1 MGKTLW
7 PIFFCICTFSTK
19 VSIICS
25 ARSNVFVLMEFIY
38 DYYSLITL
46 YDIDRQ
52 EKVMEITP
60 KVSRVI
66 PYAETLAWVSADTF
80 VAVSHLKLGQ
90 SWEGV
95 KENLERAK
103 AEGKDV
109 SESDPTRFSPPE
121 TQTNLISIYYNREGE
136 LKNRIFTIQGFP
148 HDRPIQTVTA
158 VASENNN
165 MGYVTAGHDKRLVS
179 FPYIMAIGPIDVYHQ
194 FIAVAR
200 PNDFNVVFYYL

>member
-1 MGKTLW
+1 MRA
-7 PIFFCICTFSTK
+7 FFHKRVST
-19 VSIICS
+19 ICS
-25 ARSNVFVLMEFIY
+25 ACTNAFVLFEFIF
-38 DYYSLITL
+38 DYHSLITL

-52 EKVMEITP
+52 EKIMEIAP
-60 KVSRVI
+60 KLSRVI
-66 PYAETLAWVSADTF
+66 PYAETLAWVSEDTF

-95 KENLERAK
+95 KENLERAR

-121 TQTNLISIYYNREGE
+121 TQTNLISIYYNRAGE

-148 HDRPIQTVTA
+148 HNRPIQTVTA
-158 VASENNN
+158 VASEDSN

-179 FPYIMAIGPIDVYHQ
+179 YPYHGHWANRHVLSI
-194 FIAVAR
+194 
-200 PNDFNVVFYYL
+200 